1 MTIPKS
7 STSIPMLTE
16 IVIPGLV
23 EPEGLI
29 KQPAAPL
36 QTIRR
41 SRILVAGLTGPIRS
55 QQASSCY
62 PAVLGHCQAFAS
74 NSTSP

>member
-16 IVIPGLV
+16 IVLPGLV

-29 KQPAAPL
+29 IHKRPVPTPGKGQALVEMLATGVSFAEQQNFL
-36 QTIRR
+36 GGQER
-41 SRILVAGLTGPIRS
+41 SVA
-55 QQASSCY
+55 
-62 PAVLGHCQAFAS
+62 
-74 NSTSP
+74 